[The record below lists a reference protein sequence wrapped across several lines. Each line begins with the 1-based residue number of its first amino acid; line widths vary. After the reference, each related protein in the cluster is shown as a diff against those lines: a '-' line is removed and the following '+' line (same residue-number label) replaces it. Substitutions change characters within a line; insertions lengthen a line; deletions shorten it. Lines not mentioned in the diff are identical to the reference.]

1 MQRKLGEVIAP
12 VSRRENLE
20 DYLEVLQP
28 SELDFPAIA
37 ADWEKLLALIVTFI
51 YALVIIIF
59 YLCR

>member
-1 MQRKLGEVIAP
+1 MRRELGEVIAP

-20 DYLEVLQP
+20 DYLAVLRP
-28 SELDFPAIA
+28 SKLDFPAIA
-37 ADWEKLLALIVTFI
+37 TDWEKLLALIVTFI

>member
-1 MQRKLGEVIAP
+1 MRRELGEVIAP

-20 DYLEVLQP
+20 DYLAVLQP
-28 SELDFPAIA
+28 SKLDFPAIA
-37 ADWEKLLALIVTFI
+37 ADWEQFLALIVTFI